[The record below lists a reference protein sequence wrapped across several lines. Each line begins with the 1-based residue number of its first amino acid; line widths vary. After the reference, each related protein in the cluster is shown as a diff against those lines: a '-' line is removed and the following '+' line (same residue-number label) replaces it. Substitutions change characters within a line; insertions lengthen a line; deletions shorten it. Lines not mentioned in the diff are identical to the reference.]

1 MLNSLIPTSLR
12 LGFFLAYRQLLRS
25 NPWSTGLIVM
35 VMVLTFLN
43 LVVVSGI
50 LVGLIQGSIDANKKG
65 YIGDAILTPLGDKT
79 YIENSEYLRELAS
92 QNPRVDRVSGRY
104 VSSGSVESDY
114 KSITNAN
121 DRQLASA
128 QIIGIDPATEINDYA
143 AYIKEGRAL
152 EPGDYDQIVLGANL
166 IDRYLGFDIPGFKTL
181 KNVYPG
187 TKVRVRVG
195 GAIRDMT
202 VKGIVKRKVD
212 ELDRAIIMTSAQF
225 KDLSP
230 INEFAVISVQL
241 KPGESD
247 EKFKNELIVSGAGR
261 YADVNTFIEG
271 VPKAVLDIRDTF
283 AILGNGISSIGLV
296 VAAITIFIVIFI
308 NALTRRKFIGIMKG
322 IGISGRT
329 IEISYVFQSMFYA
342 VIGSGIGLLLLY
354 GFLVPF
360 FDKNPID
367 FPFSDGILV
376 AEPVGTAIRVSILI
390 AVTFVAGYIPA
401 WMIVRR
407 NTLNSILGR

>member
-1 MLNSLIPTSLR
+1 
-12 LGFFLAYRQLLRS
+12 
-25 NPWSTGLIVM
+25 
-35 VMVLTFLN
+35 MVLTFLN

-50 LVGLIQGSIDANKKG
+50 LVGLIQGSIDANRKG
-65 YIGDAILTPLGDKT
+65 YVGDAILTPLGDKK
-79 YIENSEYLRELAS
+79 YMENSLFLEELALANS
-92 QNPRVDRVSGRY
+92 RVAHVSGRY
-104 VSSGSVESDY
+104 VTSGSVESEY
-114 KSITNAN
+114 KQITNSN
-121 DRQLASA
+121 DRQLAQA
-128 QIIGIDPATEINDYA
+128 QIIGLNPEKEHMDYA
-143 AYIKEGRAL
+143 NYIKEGRAL
-152 EPGDYDQIVLGANL
+152 QPGDYDKIVLGANL

-187 TKVRVRVG
+187 SKVRVRVG
-195 GAIRDMT
+195 GALRDM
-202 VKGIVKRKVD
+202 VVVGIVKRKVD
-212 ELDRAIIMTSAQF
+212 EVDRAVIMTDAQF

-230 INEFAVISVQL
+230 IHEYNNISVLL

-247 EKFKNELIVSGAGR
+247 ETFKNEMIVSGAGR
-261 YADVNTFIEG
+261 YADVNSFFEG

-283 AILGNGISSIGLV
+283 AMLGNLISGVGLV

-329 IEISYVFQSMFYA
+329 IEISYVFQSIFYA
-342 VIGSGIGLLLLY
+342 VIGSTIGLLLLY
-354 GFLVPF
+354 GWLVPF
-360 FDKNPID
+360 MEKHPLD

-376 AEPVGTAIRVSILI
+376 AEYYGTAVRVGVLVS
-390 AVTFVAGYIPA
+390 VTFIAGYIPA

>member
-1 MLNSLIPTSLR
+1 MFNSLIPTSLR

-50 LVGLIQGSIDANKKG
+50 LVGLIQGSIDANKVG

-79 YIENSEYLRELAS
+79 YIENSESLRQLALE
-92 QNPRVDRVSGRY
+92 NPRTESAVGRY
-104 VSSGSVESDY
+104 IAPGSVESDY
-114 KSITNAN
+114 KLVTNSD
-121 DRQLASA
+121 DRQLANTNVM
-128 QIIGIDPATEINDYA
+128 GIDPSIEHADYA
-143 AYIKEGRAL
+143 KYIKEGSAL
-152 EPGDYDQIVLGANL
+152 APGDYDQVVLGGNL
-166 IDRYLGFDIPGFKTL
+166 IDRYLGFEIPGFKTL

-187 TKVRVRVG
+187 TMVRVRMG
-195 GAIRDMT
+195 GTTRDMR
-202 VKGIVKRKVD
+202 VKGILKRKVD
-212 ELDRAIIMTSAQF
+212 ELDIAVIMTAAQF

-230 INEFAVISVQL
+230 INEYAVISVNL

-247 EKFKNELIVSGAGR
+247 EKFKNEMIVSGAGR
-261 YADVNTFIEG
+261 YADVNTFMEG
-271 VPKAVLDIRDTF
+271 IPKPVLDIRDTF

-342 VIGSGIGLLLLY
+342 LIGSGIGLLLLY

-360 FDKNPID
+360 FNKNPID

>member
-1 MLNSLIPTSLR
+1 MFNSLIPTSVR
-12 LGFFLAYRQLLRS
+12 LGFYLAYRQILRS
-25 NPWSTGLIVM
+25 NPWSTGLIVL

-65 YIGDAILTPLGDKT
+65 YVGDAILTPLGDKK
-79 YIENSEYLRELAS
+79 YIENSQFLVELATS
-92 QNPRVDRVSGRY
+92 NPRVESVAGRY
-104 VSSGSVESDY
+104 LTSGSVESGY
-114 KSITNAN
+114 KAVTNAN
-121 DRQLASA
+121 DRQLANA
-128 QIIGIDPATEINDYA
+128 QVIGIDPATETADYKN
-143 AYIKEGRAL
+143 YIKEGRGL
-152 EPGDYDQIVLGANL
+152 EVGDYDKVILGANL

-187 TKVRVRVG
+187 TKVRIRVG
-195 GAIRDMT
+195 GTTRDMT
-202 VKGIVKRKVD
+202 VVGILKRKVD
-212 ELDRAIIMTSAQF
+212 EFDRAIIMTSAQF

-230 INEFAVISVQL
+230 VNEFAVISVTL

-247 EKFKNELIVSGAGR
+247 ERFKNELIVSGAGR
-261 YADVNTFIEG
+261 YADVNTFLEG

-283 AILGNGISSIGLV
+283 AILGNAISSIGLV

-342 VIGSGIGLLLLY
+342 LIGSAFGLALLY

-360 FDKNPID
+360 FEKNPID

-376 AEPVGTAIRVSILI
+376 ADLVGTMTRVSILI
-390 AVTFVAGYIPA
+390 FVTFIAGYIPA

>member
-1 MLNSLIPTSLR
+1 MFRALIPTSVR
-12 LGFFLAYRQLLRS
+12 LGFFLAYRQILRS
-25 NPWSTGLIVM
+25 NPWSTGLIVL

-65 YIGDAILTPLGDKT
+65 YVGDAILTPLGDKK
-79 YIENSEYLRELAS
+79 YIENSEFLKELAES
-92 QNPRVDRVSGRY
+92 NPRVASVSGRY
-104 VSSGSVESDY
+104 ITGGTVESNY
-114 KSITNAN
+114 KQVTNAN
-121 DRQLASA
+121 DRQLANA
-128 QIIGIDPATEINDYA
+128 QILGIDPATENSDYTR
-143 AYIKEGRAL
+143 YIKEGEPL
-152 EPGDYDQIVLGANL
+152 EPGDYDQVVVGANL

-181 KNVYPG
+181 KDVYPG
-187 TKVRVRVG
+187 SMVRVRING
-195 GAIRDMT
+195 TIRDVR
-202 VKGIVKRKVD
+202 VKGILKRKVD
-212 ELDRAIIMTSAQF
+212 ELDRAVVMTSNQF

-230 INEFAVISVQL
+230 INEYAAISLVL

-247 EKFKNELIVSGAGR
+247 ERVKNELITSGAGR
-261 YADVNTFIEG
+261 YADVNTFFEG

-283 AILGNGISSIGLV
+283 AILGNAISSIGLI

-342 VIGSGIGLLLLY
+342 CIGSAIGLVLLY
-354 GFLVPF
+354 GFLVPY
-360 FDKNPID
+360 FDGHPID

-376 AEPVGTAIRVSILI
+376 ADVTSTFTRVSILML
-390 AVTFVAGYIPA
+390 VTFIAGYIPA

>member
-390 AVTFVAGYIPA
+390 AVTFIAGYIPA

>member
-1 MLNSLIPTSLR
+1 MRTLVPTSVR
-12 LGFFLAYRQLLRS
+12 LGFYLALRQILRS
-25 NPWSTGLIVM
+25 NPWSTSLIVL

-50 LVGLIQGSIDANKKG
+50 LVGLIQGSINANRLG
-65 YIGDAILTPLGDKT
+65 YVGDIVVTPLGDKK
-79 YIENSEYLRELAS
+79 YIENSEAIFLMAKN
-92 QNPRVDRVSGRY
+92 NPSVSAISGRY
-104 VSSGSVESDY
+104 LTNGSVESDF
-114 KSITNAN
+114 KSVTNAN
-121 DRQLASA
+121 DRALASA
-128 QIIGIDPATEINDYA
+128 IIIGIDPAHEISDMSHYV
-143 AYIKEGRAL
+143 KEGRML
-152 EPGDYDQIVLGANL
+152 EPGDYDKVLLGANL
-166 IDRYLGFDIPGFKTL
+166 IDRYLGFEIPGFKTL

-187 TKVRVRVG
+187 SKVRLRIDGVT
-195 GAIRDMT
+195 RDVT

-212 ELDRAIIMTSAQF
+212 ELDRAVILTDKQF

-230 INEFAVISVQL
+230 INEYAVISMLLTADAKDTRVQT
-241 KPGESD
+241 
-247 EKFKNELIVSGAGR
+247 ELITSGAGR
-261 YADVNTFIEG
+261 YADVNTFFEG

-283 AILGNGISSIGLV
+283 AILGNMISAVGLV

-342 VIGSGIGLLLLY
+342 CIGSIIGLILLY
-354 GFLVPF
+354 GLLVPI

-376 AEPVGTAIRVSILI
+376 ADYAGTFIRVGVLVI
-390 AVTFVAGYIPA
+390 VTFIAGYIPA
-401 WMIVRR
+401 WMIIRR